1 MITEK
6 MEDINLNNIKKYA
19 PNNSNKMCVWEIE
32 RKNSKC
38 PSFSGYLTNSNK
50 EVYEVALWINVTSKD
65 KTYLSGE
72 IKETNLK
79 FVKEEQI

>member
-50 EVYEVALWINVTSKD
+50 EVYEVTLWLGLSSND
-65 KTYLSGE
+65 KMYLSGE
-72 IKETNLK
+72 VKETNLK

>member
-1 MITEK
+1 

-50 EVYEVALWINVTSKD
+50 EVYEVTLWLGLSSND
-65 KTYLSGE
+65 KMYLSGE
-72 IKETNLK
+72 VKETNLK
-79 FVKEEQI
+79 FVKEDEE

>member
-1 MITEK
+1 
-6 MEDINLNNIKKYA
+6 MEDINLNNIIKYA
-19 PNNSNKMCVWEIE
+19 PNDSNKMCVWEIE

-50 EVYEVALWINVTSKD
+50 EVYEVTLWLGLSSND

-72 IKETNLK
+72 VKETNLK
-79 FVKEEQI
+79 FVKEDEE